1 MKEVSANS
9 LPVSCG
15 KERRSLACHVTH
27 PVPSRGTDELVSP
40 SASPTVRS
48 LLTLAESYPPTS
60 RGMTSKSLRDQL
72 IVGLASAFLLA
83 GALVSTNPVYVTK
96 TAIIRRLFAHDY
108 VDSAAVRA
116 PWLSAPR
123 DAALRTPQFLADR
136 QSFADDLLRTGKVRS
151 DRAWE
156 IADVAVR
163 EAYKRRV
170 PPALV
175 LGVMLTEN
183 DELKST
189 ARSSVGAIGL
199 MQVNPRPWRGLG
211 KLFGSNLKSDSTNLK
226 YGIFI
231 LGFLAERAGRSAD
244 RETGWRTAL
253 LRYNGCKNGT
263 NTPDCHR
270 YPDVVKRNVLRNAH
284 YSCGGRDFV
293 TCVTHPLWMA
303 TREGKASP

>member
-1 MKEVSANS
+1 MQ
-9 LPVSCG
+9 
-15 KERRSLACHVTH
+15 
-27 PVPSRGTDELVSP
+27 
-40 SASPTVRS
+40 
-48 LLTLAESYPPTS
+48 
-60 RGMTSKSLRDQL
+60 SKSLRDQL
-72 IVGLASAFLLA
+72 IVGLASAVILA
-83 GALVSTNPVYVTK
+83 GALASTQPIFVAKAGIV
-96 TAIIRRLFAHDY
+96 RRLFEHRY
-108 VDSAAVRA
+108 TDSTTIRA
-116 PWLSAPR
+116 PWLNGSR
-123 DAALRTPQFLADR
+123 EAALKSPQFLADR
-136 QSFADDLLRTGKVRS
+136 QAFADDLLRTGKVGS
-151 DRAWE
+151 GRAWE

-163 EAYKRRV
+163 ESYTRRV

-199 MQVNPRPWRGLG
+199 MQVNPRPWAGLG

-231 LGFLAERAGRSAD
+231 LGFLAGKAGHAAD

-263 NTPDCHR
+263 NTPNCHR

-284 YSCGGRDFV
+284 YTCGNRDFV
-293 TCVTHPLWMA
+293 ACVTHPLWLA
-303 TREGKASP
+303 NRETKANSP

>member
-1 MKEVSANS
+1 MRAEAAAQLEVF
-9 LPVSCG
+9 V
-15 KERRSLACHVTH
+15 
-27 PVPSRGTDELVSP
+27 
-40 SASPTVRS
+40 
-48 LLTLAESYPPTS
+48 
-60 RGMTSKSLRDQL
+60 MTSKSLRDQL
-72 IVGLASAFLLA
+72 IVGLASAVVLA
-83 GALVSTNPVYVTK
+83 GALASTHPIFMAK
-96 TAIIRRLFAHDY
+96 TAIMRRLFARQY
-108 VDSAAVRA
+108 ADSTLIRA
-116 PWLSAPR
+116 PWLTGSR
-123 DAALRTPQFLADR
+123 DAALRSSQFLADR
-136 QSFADDLLRTGKVRS
+136 QAFADDLLRTGKVHTV
-151 DRAWE
+151 RAWE

-163 EAYKRRV
+163 EAYTRRV

-199 MQVNPRPWRGLG
+199 MQVNPTPWRGLG

-231 LGFLAERAGRSAD
+231 LGFLAEKAGGTAD

-263 NTPDCHR
+263 NTKDCHR

-284 YSCGGRDFV
+284 YSCAGRDFV
-293 TCVTHPLWMA
+293 SCVTHPLWLA
-303 TREGKASP
+303 NRDARPANSP